1 MVNTL
6 QPQKQIKPEEILDIV
21 VRRRWLIIL
30 PICFFLTLG
39 LGVMLVVPKKYEAST
54 LILVQPQSVPSEYVQ
69 SVVTSSIN
77 QRISTI
83 SQQILSRSNLE
94 KIIDQFNLYADKP
107 DMYLEDK
114 IAEMR
119 QRVRVKI
126 EQARHGTEA
135 FSIRFNGSDP
145 TE

>member
-54 LILVQPQSVPSEYVQ
+54 LILVQRKVCLRNMCSP
-69 SVVTSSIN
+69 
-77 QRISTI
+77 
-83 SQQILSRSNLE
+83 L
-94 KIIDQFNLYADKP
+94 
-107 DMYLEDK
+107 
-114 IAEMR
+114 
-119 QRVRVKI
+119 
-126 EQARHGTEA
+126 
-135 FSIRFNGSDP
+135 
-145 TE
+145 